1 MATPSQQLNPESLVA
16 RIIAELQ
23 ANPDAQALLLR
34 ALLTNEFLGVPL
46 RLERME
52 ADLAE
57 MKVRQDRMAVDLAIL
72 KGDSLEVKLTRRV
85 RPLLGQRLG
94 LRRFQIL
101 QSLVQDTRPEL
112 FQPVEDAL
120 DNGVITEAQ
129 EARISATDIILL
141 ARRREDPAPV
151 WAAIEVSNNISQ
163 HDIERARQS
172 ADALGTVFQQEALAA
187 VAGYSIHDND
197 QEQADGDGANVYVL
211 LVGENN

>member
-1 MATPSQQLNPESLVA
+1 MATPSQQLNPESLVT

-94 LRRFQIL
+94 LRRLQIL

>member
-94 LRRFQIL
+94 LRRLQIL